1 MTHVESTD
9 LDPLMQGEPPEAEAP
24 LSPQARLDASRAA
37 LQQWMIRTYHPER
50 LAPDPDTPT
59 HGSVRP
65 DNANPDDPP
74 WLSALVDSLS
84 DVPIGAVAARYLRR
98 WWRRHPLRA
107 TAELGNE
114 LGRELLAPA
123 AAKHPW
129 LVLGGAVVAGV
140 LLSRLKPWRWLSRTD
155 QRVHIGVAIGLGHG
169 DVPVG
174 ACRTRVRPADWG
186 RNRGDRAGV
195 GTRLSPRW
203 TSSAASYS
211 ASRPRPMVHPNGHF
225 YSPSI
230 D

>member
-129 LVLGGAVVAGV
+129 LVLGGAVAAGV
-140 LLSRLKPWRWLSRTD
+140 LLSRLKPWRWLSGT
-155 QRVHIGVAIGLGHG
+155 AILSSL
-169 DVPVG
+169 VPPISLASLLASVTAMFQSAPAEPASAPRDG
-174 ACRTRVRPADWG
+174 AETAETAQVSEP
-186 RNRGDRAGV
+186 V
-195 GTRLSPRW
+195 
-203 TSSAASYS
+203 
-211 ASRPRPMVHPNGHF
+211 
-225 YSPSI
+225 
-230 D
+230 